1 MGIAYHAREEFD
13 KAIKH
18 YRAALFTKP
27 SDTNLRQKLATI
39 LMEKENAKSA
49 LEKAQNAEKSITK
62 LKPIK
67 KNDNNEDK
75 NVKQLNKLLLGG
87 MNKNK
92 TPGNNNKTGKPKYLP
107 CLEMV
112 VVVVVERKRN
122 QDFSIH
128 SVVQRK
134 IMKFDANK
142 QKQTWKFEEKG
153 FVIPQDK
160 FNGTRNS
167 NKQFNEIFEYREFS
181 ADELVGKN
189 AAIAKYQLGI
199 QFQDEHKI
207 PEAIEVYRAAVSILH
222 ESYSFFL

>member
-67 KNDNNEDK
+67 KKDNNEDK

-92 TPGNNNKTGKPKYLP
+92 TPGNNNKTGKPKLSS
-107 CLEMV
+107 MFGGGGGGDSGAKKKS
-112 VVVVVERKRN
+112 R
-122 QDFSIH
+122 FSNPFG
-128 SVVQRK
+128 SKKKK

-153 FVIPQDK
+153 FVIPQDT
-160 FNGTRNS
+160 NLIETGNS

-181 ADELVGKN
+181 ADELVGKKN

-207 PEAIEVYRAAVSILH
+207 PEAIEVYRAAVSILP
-222 ESYSFFL
+222 